1 MEYIQL
7 TMDDYIQSKEE
18 IKKDLGGI
26 VKSFV
31 RIGWQ
36 LTRIS
41 NSEAYKMDG
50 YKTIAE
56 FAKEE
61 YDMNPSG
68 VTRFMQVYE
77 KYSVP
82 GDTPE
87 LQEKYRDFN
96 FSQLTE
102 MLQLTEE
109 ERDMF
114 RPESKREDIREYKNF
129 AKENENNPD
138 NLLNWQQEPQ
148 DAVGKT
154 ILEFFRNNKDTLNEL
169 YGSEAYTSGDI
180 KEMAEIVNPSGNR
193 HYRHKTVFMM
203 MYDYNQGLM
212 INEFGKSQE
221 SMKWEK
227 FFAITQEIF
236 KDAAAGSR
244 TWEAYFAPAQKEEQ
258 AEEREEQKEEKTEEP
273 AEEPKEEIQAEQEE
287 LSDEQIPGQDSIEN
301 HPEYMPE
308 PEIAP
313 AQPEFEPSP
322 DSITSLCYSCS
333 HYSECNVKSGTVRE
347 CNEYSNK
354 EETEKTEEQKYSEE
368 QDRIDRETKK
378 KLKDKAQEE
387 KMSHLPSDAGQ
398 QVHQIRLASGYF
410 EDVAAGVKT
419 FELRKNDRHYRKGDI
434 LELMEFTE
442 GRNTGRLIRAE
453 VTYLLE
459 DYTGLEDGYCIMAI
473 KIIEVR

>member
-1 MEYIQL
+1 MEYVQL
-7 TMDDYIQSKEE
+7 TMEDYIQSKEE

-36 LTRIS
+36 LTRI
-41 NSEAYKMDG
+41 NNAEAYKLDG

-56 FAKEE
+56 FAKAE
-61 YDMNPSG
+61 YGMNPSG

-114 RPESKREDIREYKNF
+114 RPESKREDIRDYKNF
-129 AKENENNPD
+129 VKENENNPE
-138 NLLNWQQEPQ
+138 NLLNWRQEPQ
-148 DAVGKT
+148 DLIGKT
-154 ILEFFRNNKDTLNEL
+154 ILEFFRDNKEILNDL
-169 YGSEAYTSGDI
+169 YGSEAYTSGNS

-203 MYDYNQGLM
+203 MYDYSQGLM
-212 INEFGKSQE
+212 INEFGKQQE
-221 SMKWEK
+221 TMTWEQ

-236 KDAAAGSR
+236 RDAAAGDR
-244 TWEAYFAPAQKEEQ
+244 TWETYFAPAQKEEQ
-258 AEEREEQKEEKTEEP
+258 DEEETKEQPQEKPEEE
-273 AEEPKEEIQAEQEE
+273 
-287 LSDEQIPGQDSIEN
+287 EQIPGQDSIQN
-301 HPEYMPE
+301 HPEYMQEPQNQETGTE

-347 CNEYSNK
+347 CNEYINK
-354 EETEKTEEQKYSEE
+354 AEAEKTEEQKYSEE

-378 KLKDKAQEE
+378 KRKEKDQEE
-387 KMSHLPSDAGQ
+387 KMSHIPSDDGQ
-398 QVHQIRLASGYF
+398 QIHQLRLAANDF
-410 EDVAAGVKT
+410 DDVAAGVKT
-419 FELRKNDRHYRKGDI
+419 FELRKNDRNYRKGDL

-453 VTYLLE
+453 VTYILE
-459 DYTGLEDGYCIMAI
+459 DYTGLEDDYCIMAI
-473 KIIEVR
+473 KVLEVR